1 MLNSTDFITNLK
13 KHRGIAKANKF
24 QLWQIGGKVHDEIIK
39 KNNQKS
45 SKNIYK
51 NIEDFRYYCE
61 AANFPGRNLATQ
73 GFRTGSITKEYIHS
87 NNFNETL
94 NLTFNLT
101 DDMFIKHYFDDWQEM
116 IFPLVETNG
125 PLTNNIKVYPEDYC
139 ADVTIK
145 KLSNQGEYRDYTI
158 MLKEAFPKQV
168 NPINLSF
175 ASNEPMKLQVVLTY
189 SRWTKL

>member
-1 MLNSTDFITNLK
+1 MLNSTEFITNLN
-13 KHRGIAKANKF
+13 KHKGIAKANKF
-24 QLWQIGGKVHDEIIK
+24 QLYQISGNIHNEIIK
-39 KNNQKS
+39 NDKRTF
-45 SKNIYK
+45 YK
-51 NIEDFRYYCE
+51 DKLGEDFRYYCE
-61 AANFPGRNLATQ
+61 ATNFPGRNLATQ

-116 IFPLVETNG
+116 IFPLVDTNG
-125 PLTNNIKVYPEDYC
+125 LLTNNIKVYPDNYC

-145 KLSNQGEYRDYTI
+145 KLSNQVFDGDYTI
-158 MLKEAFPKQV
+158 TLKEAFPKQV

-175 ASNEPMKLQVVLTY
+175 TSNEPMKLQVVLAY
-189 SRWTKL
+189 SRWTKI